1 MPIKKSRYFKNLK
14 NLESTVYFRV
24 IYKKLKN
31 GPFLQG
37 DIRYQVTG
45 NYPAPTFFDVNAVTG
60 MIFLTRSVALDGLL
74 SNTYF
79 VKLIAYDTV
88 YPNIQATATATI
100 NVNRNPNPPIFN
112 PSTYRVTLSENHAL
126 GSAVVDVNAT
136 DADFV
141 CIPFFLQK
149 ALRFEIFSI
158 SYNVLILMDHC

>member
-1 MPIKKSRYFKNLK
+1 
-14 NLESTVYFRV
+14 
-24 IYKKLKN
+24 
-31 GPFLQG
+31 
-37 DIRYQVTG
+37 
-45 NYPAPTFFDVNAVTG
+45 

-141 CIPFFLQK
+141 RLHFLQK
-149 ALRFEIFSI
+149 FSA
-158 SYNVLILMDHC
+158 YHLMFNVLIPMPLLLSKCYWFWKFYNFRMSWFIPLLAMLMISAISTSIQNLDLFHWSALLQKLLAINLM

>member
-1 MPIKKSRYFKNLK
+1 
-14 NLESTVYFRV
+14 
-24 IYKKLKN
+24 
-31 GPFLQG
+31 
-37 DIRYQVTG
+37 
-45 NYPAPTFFDVNAVTG
+45 

-141 CIPFFLQK
+141 RLHFLQK
-149 ALRFEIFSI
+149 FSA
-158 SYNVLILMDHC
+158 YHLMFNVLIPMPLLLSKCY

>member
-1 MPIKKSRYFKNLK
+1 MFENFVLKKINFLCQRWELFS
-14 NLESTVYFRV
+14 V
-24 IYKKLKN
+24 
-31 GPFLQG
+31 LQG

-45 NYPAPTFFDVNAVTG
+45 NYPAPTFFDVNPVTG

-74 SNTYF
+74 TNNYF
-79 VKLIAYDTV
+79 LKLIAYDTI

-136 DADFV
+136 DADLV
-141 CIPFFLQK
+141 KITILV
-149 ALRFEIFSI
+149 LLT
-158 SYNVLILMDHC
+158 VLIDDWFDHS

>member
-14 NLESTVYFRV
+14 NLESTFYFRV

-31 GPFLQG
+31 GLFLQG

-141 CIPFFLQK
+141 CIPFSCKRLSVLK
-149 ALRFEIFSI
+149 FSAYHI
-158 SYNVLILMDHC
+158 MY